1 VLLRSKAQAALAF
14 TAPVGSLAQ
23 GFKAFRA
30 QEIALLAGDQSN
42 WQRFVL
48 RGFFAASV
56 VAGAVQV
63 DLNSLG
69 KAFNTRLKSHSCF
82 SISDSK
88 LHVNSKALVEKCLAA
103 TV

>member
-1 VLLRSKAQAALAF
+1 
-14 TAPVGSLAQ
+14 
-23 GFKAFRA
+23 
-30 QEIALLAGDQSN
+30 LAGDQSN

-82 SISDSK
+82 SISVSK